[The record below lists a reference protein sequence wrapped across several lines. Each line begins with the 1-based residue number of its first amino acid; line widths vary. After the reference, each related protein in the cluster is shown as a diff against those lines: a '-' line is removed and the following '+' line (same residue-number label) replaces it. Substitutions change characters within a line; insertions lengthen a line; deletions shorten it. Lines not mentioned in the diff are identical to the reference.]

1 MSPGKSPSR
10 IRSWRKRALH
20 RVHRDVPH
28 HDVLRHDAPRLRA
41 LHLHALRHDR
51 RDAHLHDRRVHQEA
65 QHERECRR
73 LWCCRCKKGRH
84 NPSRRSLKGPVDER
98 STRSQS

>member
-1 MSPGKSPSR
+1 MSLFQIQFQRQRVPH
-10 IRSWRKRALH
+10 RAHRDGLRLH
-20 RVHRDVPH
+20 ALLHDLPRVRHRDV
-28 HDVLRHDAPRLRA
+28 
-41 LHLHALRHDR
+41 
-51 RDAHLHDRRVHQEA
+51 LHDRRVHQEA

-73 LWCCRCKKGRH
+73 LCCCRCKKGRH